1 MPSSLPVNKSFQDT
15 PQNQIFVLNVTPY
28 LGSLETYFLLSL
40 PTVLLFTIS
49 VLFILCLREV
59 QVERENNPNKTPKS
73 VFASYGKGV
82 VAVLPYK
89 KLYIFCSVASR
100 YFIIVDIRYFYPTLS
115 NRWKKP
121 KYCSLYLLNYKH
133 SNFQKLFQ
141 IKFFLFSL
149 LENFF

>member
-1 MPSSLPVNKSFQDT
+1 M
-15 PQNQIFVLNVTPY
+15 TPY

-149 LENFF
+149 VENFFWLLRAWSPYGLAQTVAILF